1 VSTEIESDAA
11 TVLRTLAEYNMVP
24 DDPNRGRHSL
34 DGTTLCSLTELT
46 PQRLNDAVEFLH
58 SGGNLELQRYLG
70 TAPFTFGS
78 VSLTPRGRYEH
89 QRMISMTRQE
99 PERVQSNT
107 APQLMRQ
114 PQPVGSPYGFTEE
127 DWEFLEIERRRTDR
141 VKIVLGLQYES
152 EAYNRSQ
159 LIENL
164 RTSLQVAVDM
174 YNREPGHTSIVLD
187 FKPLTAGYG
196 EHLFN
201 GIARDIISSDI
212 SVFETSDLNPN
223 VMIEMGVAMTWG
235 TRVLPIKAEGR
246 AKPPSD
252 ISGQTWADYRNN
264 AAEFVD
270 PEHTQKLVRMIDRA
284 MRKKGSA

>member
-1 VSTEIESDAA
+1 
-11 TVLRTLAEYNMVP
+11 
-24 DDPNRGRHSL
+24 
-34 DGTTLCSLTELT
+34 
-46 PQRLNDAVEFLH
+46 
-58 SGGNLELQRYLG
+58 
-70 TAPFTFGS
+70 
-78 VSLTPRGRYEH
+78 
-89 QRMISMTRQE
+89 
-99 PERVQSNT
+99 
-107 APQLMRQ
+107 MRQ